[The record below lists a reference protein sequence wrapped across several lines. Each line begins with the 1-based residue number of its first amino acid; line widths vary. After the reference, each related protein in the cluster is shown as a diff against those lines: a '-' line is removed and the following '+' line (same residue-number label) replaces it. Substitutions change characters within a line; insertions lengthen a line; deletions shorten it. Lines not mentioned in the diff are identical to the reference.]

1 MPLLSTLK
9 YHLRS
14 ITSVI
19 LLGACAIYG
28 VVISCVFNV
37 IGQKRLSQWSTARC
51 FNLIMGGILGIS
63 FKVINEHYLNESAPC
78 IFISNHQST
87 LDILMLGRTFPK
99 GCTVTSKK
107 SLKYVPFLGWFMS
120 LSGTLFLDRANRDK
134 SVNTLNKGLQ
144 RLVKEKGSLW
154 IFPEGTRSRTTELKM
169 LPFKKGAFWLAKE
182 GKIPV
187 VPVIVSNTSTIN
199 NAKLKIFNRGEITV
213 KILAPESLENIET
226 KEQMNEF
233 VARIENEMNDELKNN
248 VGYSTPIDSTGV
260 PQEYLDWLAKKQAC
274 DSTTDVETES
284 VDVIDANVSANDE
297 AVTSDNESTAVSADV
312 EVHNITVSSSRKK

>member
-1 MPLLSTLK
+1 MRCIVKGKYKERYHLKESALPNKQASRQRISLFTSYIFLILIMPLLSTLK

-99 GCTVTSKK
+99 GCTVTSKVC
-107 SLKYVPFLGWFMS
+107 SIFGLVYVS
-120 LSGTLFLDRANRDK
+120 
-134 SVNTLNKGLQ
+134 
-144 RLVKEKGSLW
+144 
-154 IFPEGTRSRTTELKM
+154 
-169 LPFKKGAFWLAKE
+169 
-182 GKIPV
+182 
-187 VPVIVSNTSTIN
+187 
-199 NAKLKIFNRGEITV
+199 
-213 KILAPESLENIET
+213 
-226 KEQMNEF
+226 
-233 VARIENEMNDELKNN
+233 
-248 VGYSTPIDSTGV
+248 
-260 PQEYLDWLAKKQAC
+260 
-274 DSTTDVETES
+274 
-284 VDVIDANVSANDE
+284 
-297 AVTSDNESTAVSADV
+297 
-312 EVHNITVSSSRKK
+312 